1 MGKKKKTKS
10 KLLNEDYTNISSDDQ
25 FRLLELGE
33 RLMRGEDVGLFG
45 TGDKKPVPKKK
56 LVVKEEREEDIFSG
70 YNQSSVS
77 AKSLVN
83 NLIKTQMGVTTV
95 EDMEEEEDEFDYED
109 KTLED
114 YVQDLHECTAVIKD
128 KEVSEDV
135 SSDRESIQQDEV
147 QGHRVSNGEITR
159 DSEYELEEDEEEAT
173 LDNQFKVLTEDMETS
188 DIVIN
193 DAWKRYKSHSISFFN
208 MRPATMDYENSSL
221 YAEMCGFLDFAIAV
235 IAGPVLIVREGNP
248 KFQRF
253 IDQVESCDTERIFFV
268 TKTDEEILNPKGN
281 PATHILMYYIDK
293 ESKDLLNILVEG
305 WEDNGDNEIVLDFFY
320 SVYKKVTDRYEN
332 PFSVY
337 AGIDVLIENFESS
350 DTDID
355 YVIDLILK
363 EESTV
368 VRTDN
373 GGSHYEHFLKNI
385 VMNRIEAFI
394 NCPQNPMGIF
404 EIFKN
409 ILSLYFEKDSDGGI
423 LQIPTNFGLDE
434 ETSMGGP
441 HIPVDV
447 PDEIILEESQEDSP
461 KSTTIIEEF
470 AYAEAVDET
479 NVDDVD
485 DESEINLDE
494 FIPNEEQKDSVGS
507 IMNELSA
514 VLHVD
519 YTQQPELSPESMMVE
534 IPTKKEDATSDVHAD
549 VKKFGSKPYDGG
561 SMIITV

>member
-10 KLLNEDYTNISSDDQ
+10 KLLNEDYTNISSEDQ

-33 RLMRGEDVGLFG
+33 RLMRGENVGLFG

-83 NLIKTQMGVTTV
+83 SLIKTQMGVTTV
-95 EDMEEEEDEFDYED
+95 EDAEEEDEFDYED

-114 YVQDLHECTAVIKD
+114 YVQDLHECTVVIKNN
-128 KEVSEDV
+128 EVSEDV
-135 SSDRESIQQDEV
+135 SSDGESIHRDEV
-147 QGHRVSNGEITR
+147 QSPSVSDGEIDR
-159 DSEYELEEDEEEAT
+159 DFEYELEENEEEAT

-208 MRPATMDYENSSL
+208 MRAATMDYANSSL

-268 TKTDEEILNPKGN
+268 TKTDEEILNSNGK

-293 ESKDLLNILVEG
+293 KSKELLNILVEG
-305 WEDNGDNEIVLDFFY
+305 WEDNGDNEIVLDFVY

-332 PFSVY
+332 PFSLY

-409 ILSLYFEKDSDGGI
+409 ILSIYFEKDNDGGI

-470 AYAEAVDET
+470 AYAEVVDET

-494 FIPNEEQKDSVGS
+494 FIPNEVQKDSVGS
-507 IMNELSA
+507 IMNDLST

-534 IPTKKEDATSDVHAD
+534 IPVKKEDVNSD

>member
-10 KLLNEDYTNISSDDQ
+10 KLLNEDYTNISSEDQ

-33 RLMRGEDVGLFG
+33 RLMRGENVGLFG

-83 NLIKTQMGVTTV
+83 SLIKTQMGVTVV
-95 EDMEEEEDEFDYED
+95 EDAEEEEDEFDYED

-114 YVQDLHECTAVIKD
+114 YVQDLHECTAVIKN

-135 SSDRESIQQDEV
+135 SSDRESIHRDEA
-147 QGHRVSNGEITR
+147 QSPSVSDGEIDR
-159 DSEYELEEDEEEAT
+159 DFEYELEENEEEAT

-208 MRPATMDYENSSL
+208 MRAATMDYENSSL

-268 TKTDEEILNPKGN
+268 TKTDEEILNPNGK

-293 ESKDLLNILVEG
+293 KSKELLNILVEG
-305 WEDNGDNEIVLDFFY
+305 WEDNGDNEIVLDFVY
-320 SVYKKVTDRYEN
+320 SIYKKVTDRYEN

-409 ILSLYFEKDSDGGI
+409 ILSIYFEKDNDGGI

-470 AYAEAVDET
+470 AYAEVVDET

-494 FIPNEEQKDSVGS
+494 FIPNEVQKDSVGS
-507 IMNELSA
+507 IMNDLST

-534 IPTKKEDATSDVHAD
+534 IPVKKEDVNSD

>member
-10 KLLNEDYTNISSDDQ
+10 KLLNDDYTNISSEDQ

-33 RLMRGEDVGLFG
+33 RLMRGESVGLFG

-56 LVVKEEREEDIFSG
+56 LVEKEDKEEDIFRG

-77 AKSLVN
+77 ARSLVD
-83 NLIKTQMGVTTV
+83 NLIKTQTGATTV
-95 EDMEEEEDEFDYED
+95 EDMEDDENEFDYEE

-114 YVQDLHECTAVIKD
+114 YVQDLHECTAVIKN

-135 SSDRESIQQDEV
+135 SSDRESIQRDEI
-147 QGHRVSNGEITR
+147 QSPGVSDGEIAR
-159 DSEYELEEDEEEAT
+159 DFEDELEEDEEEAT

-208 MRPATMDYENSSL
+208 MRAATMDYENSSL

-268 TKTDEEILNPKGN
+268 TKTDNEILNPKGE

-373 GGSHYEHFLKNI
+373 GGSHYDHFLKNI

-409 ILSLYFEKDSDGGI
+409 ILSIYFEKDSDGGI
-423 LQIPTNFGLDE
+423 LQIPTNFGLNE

-447 PDEIILEESQEDSP
+447 PDEIILEETQEESSQ
-461 KSTTIIEEF
+461 STTIIEEF
-470 AYAEAVDET
+470 AYTEAVDET
-479 NVDDVD
+479 NVDNVD

-494 FIPNEEQKDSVGS
+494 FIPNEEQRDSVSS

-534 IPTKKEDATSDVHAD
+534 IPTKTTTEPTSTSE